1 MRLLHLSDTHLHDP
15 QWSTYH
21 PEIDSAARLDAV
33 LAATR
38 EHGPFDAIVL
48 TGDVTDG
55 YAEQVLIA
63 IGDGAKAVLSAY
75 EYLLRRK
82 APLRTG
88 LTRNS

>member
-1 MRLLHLSDTHLHDP
+1 MQGLIELDDQGRITVDCRGRTSR
-15 QWSTYH
+15 SG
-21 PEIDSAARLDAV
+21 IFAA
-33 LAATR
+33 
-38 EHGPFDAIVL
+38 
-48 TGDVTDG
+48 GDVTDG